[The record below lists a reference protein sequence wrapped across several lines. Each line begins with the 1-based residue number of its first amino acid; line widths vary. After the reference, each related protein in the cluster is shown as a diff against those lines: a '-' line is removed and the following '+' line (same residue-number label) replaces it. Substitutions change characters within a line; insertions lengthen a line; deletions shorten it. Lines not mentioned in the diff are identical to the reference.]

1 MNAHS
6 LGVIILLLIALRCH
20 LGDWTQAA
28 LKSWL
33 GGGRRLAIQPDLHL
47 SRFAHLRLIKP
58 DALTAAAGA
67 LADSVV
73 PKFEVM
79 EVRGPGRPGPY
90 QASTELIPEEGS
102 SPGFDIANLCGCR
115 FRVVWKLR
123 GSIFESPRQLSALAQ
138 AVKKVAE
145 VRRFRLSRSQFL
157 PAIRWSRA
165 SSGASATLSVM
176 RHDRRRGRAGR
187 DG

>member
-1 MNAHS
+1 MIAMNAHS

-79 EVRGPGRPGPY
+79 EVRGPGRMPPGPY
-90 QASTELIPEEGS
+90 QASTELIQRKGHPPVLTSQIFAAVGS
-102 SPGFDIANLCGCR
+102 AWF
-115 FRVVWKLR
+115 
-123 GSIFESPRQLSALAQ
+123 GSYAAAFLKVRDNFPR
-138 AVKKVAE
+138 
-145 VRRFRLSRSQFL
+145 
-157 PAIRWSRA
+157 
-165 SSGASATLSVM
+165 
-176 RHDRRRGRAGR
+176 
-187 DG
+187 